1 MTLERSYS
9 CVLLIVCC
17 TQVLALRKPRSQNGP
32 NYNKYNNAWIKLQL
46 NKIFEKKQDRMI
58 S

>member
-1 MTLERSYS
+1 MTLERSYT

-17 TQVLALRKPRSQNGP
+17 MQVLALRKPRLRNGL
-32 NYNKYNNAWIKLQL
+32 NYYKYNNAWIKLKL